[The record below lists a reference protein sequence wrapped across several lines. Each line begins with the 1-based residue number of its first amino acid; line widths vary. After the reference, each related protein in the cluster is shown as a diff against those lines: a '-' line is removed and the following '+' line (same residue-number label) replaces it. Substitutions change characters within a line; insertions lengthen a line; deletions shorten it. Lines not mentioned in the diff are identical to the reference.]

1 MAVSKS
7 GLFVGLVLLAGAAA
21 AGLYASGAAGPAKA
35 ADEKTQPPPPVP
47 VTVATATQGDVPVY
61 LRGIGTVQAFN
72 AVEVKA
78 QVNGVLVN
86 VPAHEGDE
94 VKKGTLLAV
103 VDPRPYQA
111 TLDAAMAKRDQDQAQ
126 LQNAQLDLKRYQ
138 SLATQSFASRQ
149 QVDTQQASVNSSQ
162 AGIAGDTAAIEA
174 AQLNLGFCYITAPID
189 GRVSLR
195 QVDVGNLITAAS
207 QATGIFSITQDHP
220 ISVVFTLPEG
230 DLPRVEAAMHDAK
243 LPVFADTSNGQTQ
256 LAEGTLLTPNNAVD
270 DTTGTIQLKATF
282 DNPDNKLWPGQF
294 VNARLLVDTI
304 RGAVTVPHLAV
315 QHGQAGLFVFLVK
328 PDNTAAQ
335 APITVTYDD
344 GQRAV
349 VTKGVVAGQAVVI
362 AGQSRLGNGTHVA
375 TNSPDHSS

>member
-1 MAVSKS
+1 
-7 GLFVGLVLLAGAAA
+7 
-21 AGLYASGAAGPAKA
+21 
-35 ADEKTQPPPPVP
+35 
-47 VTVATATQGDVPVY
+47 
-61 LRGIGTVQAFN
+61 
-72 AVEVKA
+72 
-78 QVNGVLVN
+78 
-86 VPAHEGDE
+86 
-94 VKKGTLLAV
+94 
-103 VDPRPYQA
+103 
-111 TLDAAMAKRDQDQAQ
+111 
-126 LQNAQLDLKRYQ
+126 
-138 SLATQSFASRQ
+138 
-149 QVDTQQASVNSSQ
+149 
-162 AGIAGDTAAIEA
+162 
-174 AQLNLGFCYITAPID
+174 
-189 GRVSLR
+189 
-195 QVDVGNLITAAS
+195 
-207 QATGIFSITQDHP
+207 
-220 ISVVFTLPEG
+220 
-230 DLPRVEAAMHDAK
+230 MHDAK

-335 APITVTYDD
+335 VPITVTYDD